1 MTAWGLCL
9 IATVIAADPAAV
21 DPAAEVHIKNVLVT
35 LIEQVDVPAQ
45 DAGVLLRVVVKEGQV
60 VEAGQLLGQIDDREA
75 ILARDRAQT
84 DWEQARR
91 LAENDLKVRY
101 ATKAA
106 EVATAELKRSK
117 DSVST
122 VARSISQTELD
133 RLQLIADKAGLEIE
147 QAQEDLALARSQQA
161 LKLNDLERTK
171 LQVERRK
178 LLAPLTGVVVQW
190 KRHPGD
196 WVEPG
201 LPVVRVI
208 RMHRLR
214 AEGFATGKQLS
225 PADVGRKVTFHV
237 MTEAETS
244 VKYEG
249 ELVFVNPEVD
259 PVNGESRFWAEIDN
273 PQLTLRP
280 GQSGSLTI
288 HPATVRLT
296 PK

>member
-1 MTAWGLCL
+1 MGSWSVCL
-9 IATVIAADPAAV
+9 IVAACAADPV
-21 DPAAEVHIKNVLVT
+21 GELRIKQVLVT

-45 DAGVLLRVVVKEGQV
+45 DAGVLMKVAVKEGQV
-60 VEAGQLLGQIDDREA
+60 VEAGQVLGQIDDREA
-75 ILARDRAQT
+75 LLARDRAQA

-106 EVATAELKRSK
+106 EVASAELKRAK
-117 DSVST
+117 DSLVSFPK
-122 VARSISQTELD
+122 SISQTELD
-133 RLQLIADKAGLEIE
+133 RLQLLADKAGLEIE
-147 QAQEDLALARSQQA
+147 QANEDLALARSQQA
-161 LKLNDLERTK
+161 LKQNDFERTK
-171 LQVERRK
+171 LLVERRK
-178 LLAPLTGVVVQW
+178 LVAPLTGVVVQW

-214 AEGFATGKQLS
+214 AEGFATGQQLT
-225 PADVGRKVTFHV
+225 PADVGRKVTCQV
-237 MTEAETS
+237 TS
-244 VKYEG
+244 NGTPGAKYEG

-259 PVNGESRFWAEIDN
+259 PVNGESRFWAELDN

-280 GQSGSLTI
+280 GQSGALTV
-288 HPATVRLT
+288 HPVARTILPERN
-296 PK
+296 

>member
-1 MTAWGLCL
+1 MTSWGLCL
-9 IATVIAADPAAV
+9 IAAAV
-21 DPAAEVHIKNVLVT
+21 AAEPVAALRIDNVLVT

-75 ILARDRAQT
+75 TLARERAQA

-133 RLQLIADKAGLEIE
+133 RLQLIADKASLEIE
-147 QAQEDLALARSQQA
+147 QAQEDLAQARSQQT

-171 LQVERRK
+171 LLVERRK
-178 LLAPLTGVVVQW
+178 LVAPLTGVVVQW

-225 PADVGRKVTFHV
+225 PADVGRKVTFQV
-237 MTEAETS
+237 VSSDGPTA
-244 VKYEG
+244 KYDG

-259 PVNGESRFWAEIDN
+259 PVNGESRFWAELDN

-280 GQSGSLTI
+280 GQSGSLAI
-288 HPATVRLT
+288 HPPPINLT
-296 PK
+296 PR